1 MATPDPDAR
10 LSLEELKMLQRMA
23 EGLAVYDEL
32 SERQAD
38 LGLVEQINGAWL
50 LTADGKLRLANGG

>member
-50 LTADGKLRLANGG
+50 LTADGKLRLANGS